1 MRDTNY
7 RIGDKVVVM
16 SDVPMIGG
24 MGGVI
29 VGEGEEEC
37 VFGKMWEVEL
47 QNGSCEWMTECDL
60 THKSSYVT

>member
-37 VFGKMWEVEL
+37 VFGKMWEVDF
-47 QNGSCEWMTECDL
+47 GDGDTEWMMECDL
-60 THKSSYVT
+60 THKS